1 MSTSIFCVLYQKEEF
16 SVFKNKSFSSQVQT
30 QSCSLPAS
38 VDLIKKRKQKNK
50 NNNNNKII
58 ITAGDLLCEKP
69 INCGGY
75 NHPKRP
81 LRRGSFRSS
90 SFGGVGNRRG
100 SAPIDTPML
109 PKSAHE
115 SLPKEWPKKQINKK
129 RMSSNNNKLFI
140 NSEDV
145 LHDIRNFS
153 HLHLMKIPSK
163 VSSSNQLL
171 AAKQSSHYN
180 NGRRGSLPVEYISM
194 PYIR

>member
-1 MSTSIFCVLYQKEEF
+1 
-16 SVFKNKSFSSQVQT
+16 
-30 QSCSLPAS
+30 
-38 VDLIKKRKQKNK
+38 
-50 NNNNNKII
+50 
-58 ITAGDLLCEKP
+58 
-69 INCGGY
+69 
-75 NHPKRP
+75 
-81 LRRGSFRSS
+81 
-90 SFGGVGNRRG
+90 
-100 SAPIDTPML
+100 
-109 PKSAHE
+109 
-115 SLPKEWPKKQINKK
+115 
-129 RMSSNNNKLFI
+129 MSSNNNKLFI

>member
-1 MSTSIFCVLYQKEEF
+1 
-16 SVFKNKSFSSQVQT
+16 
-30 QSCSLPAS
+30 
-38 VDLIKKRKQKNK
+38 
-50 NNNNNKII
+50 
-58 ITAGDLLCEKP
+58 
-69 INCGGY
+69 
-75 NHPKRP
+75 
-81 LRRGSFRSS
+81 
-90 SFGGVGNRRG
+90 
-100 SAPIDTPML
+100 ML
-109 PKSAHE
+109 PKSAHD
-115 SLPKEWPKKQINKK
+115 SLPKEWPKKQNNKK